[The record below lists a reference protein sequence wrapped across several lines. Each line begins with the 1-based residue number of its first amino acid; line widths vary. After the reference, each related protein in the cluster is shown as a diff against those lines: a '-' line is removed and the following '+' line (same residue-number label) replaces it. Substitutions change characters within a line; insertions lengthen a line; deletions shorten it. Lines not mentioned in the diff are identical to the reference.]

1 MPADAEADP
10 SRSLSRWV
18 DAYLRH
24 LRIERGLSPN
34 TIEAYRRDLA
44 QYAEYLR
51 AQGVVEGDDLRSIHL
66 EGFPAWLDARGKL
79 SPASVARRLSAVR
92 GWHRFLF
99 EEGLTPRD
107 LGTELPRPAT
117 PDRLPKAL
125 SVDQV
130 ERLLAAPAGDGPVAI
145 RDRALLEFLYA
156 TGARASEASGA
167 TLDDLDLPGAVRLH
181 GKGNKDRVV
190 PLGRYAQRALDAY
203 RVRVRPVWAALGR
216 SHGEI
221 FLGERGARLSRQGIW
236 LVIRRAAREA
246 HLEVPISP
254 HTLRHSFAT
263 HLLAGGA
270 DLRIVQEL
278 LGHASV
284 STTQIY
290 TRVSPESLREVYA
303 SAHPRAR

>member
-1 MPADAEADP
+1 MPADAEAESP
-10 SRSLSRWV
+10 RSLSRWV

-34 TIEAYRRDLA
+34 TIEAYRRDLS
-44 QYAEYLR
+44 QYVEYLR
-51 AQGVVEGDDLRSIHL
+51 GRGVVDGDDLRGIHL

-156 TGARASEASGA
+156 TGARASEASSA

-203 RVRVRPVWAALGR
+203 RVRVRPGWAALGR